1 MPRNADTSDVRPGP
15 YDILPPVPKSRQFK
29 KGPIPKINRQF
40 RRSTGACWRG
50 GLLLLLWMKCR
61 FLRLQIR
68 DQGLNP
74 FNRDLIANRQQHS
87 PVMLDLFV
95 EFGALLAHGGTRST
109 AYRGNIYW
117 MPVGK
122 DGWTG
127 NLFNQPL
134 SKWPTMVPL
143 RNQTGR
149 FTSVMTAPA
158 MTPIR

>member
-1 MPRNADTSDVRPGP
+1 
-15 YDILPPVPKSRQFK
+15 
-29 KGPIPKINRQF
+29 
-40 RRSTGACWRG
+40 
-50 GLLLLLWMKCR
+50 MKCR

-127 NLFNQPL
+127 NLFNQPPVKVGQRWFRRGTKRDD
-134 SKWPTMVPL
+134 SL
-143 RNQTGR
+143 R
-149 FTSVMTAPA
+149 
-158 MTPIR
+158 